1 MKIEKEI
8 LSNNKTGNLFING
21 IQIQSIG
28 LLYQIEY
35 RDIVLFLYEDGN
47 YYESEKIKKFI
58 DFINLSLNY
67 IPQRKYMRDY
77 IEKNR

>member
-1 MKIEKEI
+1 M
-8 LSNNKTGNLFING
+8 
-21 IQIQSIG
+21 
-28 LLYQIEY
+28 EY

-77 IEKNR
+77 IEKNRWICRTRYTELWQYENNRGFKGTTDSKYPGV